1 MIVQNLK
8 VMYTMKNKYIKIKL
22 NKNNEFR
29 TTADLTVLGD
39 TYFDV
44 NVKIDTGCPRTVI
57 PVSKLGISK
66 FKANILKTVA
76 IADNTIEKSI
86 GFGVNDTEE
95 YKKKAKEDFE
105 AGNYAGLKSI
115 SFTHKVE
122 DFFIDN
128 VPITKDAVRVNYDG
142 VGNVLIGMDIMKDW
156 DIHIGTTPT
165 GETLFLACPQDQ
177 LNDEYFMELNR
188 IFGIGDSIITAESNN
203 N

>member
-1 MIVQNLK
+1 M
-8 VMYTMKNKYIKIKL
+8 
-22 NKNNEFR
+22 E
-29 TTADLTVLGD
+29 
-39 TYFDV
+39 
-44 NVKIDTGCPRTVI
+44 I
-57 PVSKLGISK
+57 P
-66 FKANILKTVA
+66 
-76 IADNTIEKSI
+76 I

-122 DFFIDN
+122 DFWLFIDN

-142 VGNVLIGMDIMKDW
+142 VGNVLIGMDVMKDW
-156 DIHIGTTPT
+156 DIHIGTTST

-177 LNDEYFMELNR
+177 LNDEYFRELNR
-188 IFGIGDSIITAESNN
+188 IFGIGDSVITAEANN